1 MHMSLDAYLP
11 QIYAKESFTSLN
23 YAWVDTQKALQLSH
37 THTHVN

>member
-11 QIYAKESFTSLN
+11 QIYGKESFTSLN
-23 YAWVDTQKALQLSH
+23 YAWVDTQQALQLSH